1 MQNTFD
7 YIIIGAGSA
16 GCVLANRLSENP
28 ANSVLLI
35 EAGGKDTSSKIH
47 IPGAFGE
54 LHKTK
59 FNYGFYTEPQPFV
72 NNRKMHVPRGKVLGG
87 CSSTNAMAY
96 VRGNKEDYN
105 DWEKLGNKGWS
116 YDDVLPYFVKSEHF
130 DQIEKVDAGFHQQG
144 GELHISFP
152 KKYKSPFSRAFI
164 AAAEKSGIPF
174 NADYNGKNQLGV
186 GDFQMNI
193 NNGKRW
199 STAQGFLKPILKRS
213 NLKVIT
219 NVQVSRIIIK
229 NDKAVGVEF
238 LYKGSPTTITVV
250 KEVILSAGA
259 INSPQVLML
268 SGVGD
273 KDELSKHNIQLKIE
287 LPGVGRNLHDHL
299 MCFVSCK
306 ATQQKGLNHVLKP
319 MNKLKELAKYM
330 INKSGALTIG
340 PLESYA
346 FFNANDI
353 EDRVNFQFQ
362 FTPFH
367 MGAGD
372 NANMY
377 DTKTLPT
384 WDGYTILPCLLKP
397 KSRGEISLRNNDPH
411 SPPIIQPNFLSEEED
426 LLQLIKGS
434 KKAIEVMQ
442 QDEFTKHNA
451 GFLGINEHS
460 SDDDIAAHIKKYVET
475 IYHPVSTCKMGNDE
489 MSVVDDQLRVH
500 GIESLR
506 VVDASIM
513 PEITTGN
520 TNAPVIMIAE
530 KAADMIL
537 NENKQVAK

>member
-1 MQNTFD
+1 MGNTFD

-16 GCVLANRLSENP
+16 GCVLANRLSKDP

-35 EAGGKDTSSKIH
+35 EAGGKDSSSKIH

-72 NNRKMHVPRGKVLGG
+72 NNRRMHVPRGKVLGG

-105 DWEKLGNKGWS
+105 DWEQLGNEGWS
-116 YDDVLPYFVKSEHF
+116 YSEVLPYFVKSEHF
-130 DQIEKVDAGFHQQG
+130 DQIERVENSFHQQG

-152 KKYKSPFSRAFI
+152 EKYKSPFSKAFVK
-164 AAAEKSGIPF
+164 AAQKSGIPY
-174 NADYNGKNQLGV
+174 NADYNGKNQVGV

-193 NNGKRW
+193 NNGRRW
-199 STAQGFLKPILKRS
+199 STAQGFLKPVLSRP

-219 NVQVSRIIIK
+219 NAQVSRLLIK
-229 NDKAVGVEF
+229 NDEATGVEYM
-238 LYKGSPTTITVV
+238 YKRITHKVTAN

-259 INSPQVLML
+259 INSPQILML

-273 KDELSKHNIQLKIE
+273 KDELAKHNIQLKKQ
-287 LPGVGRNLHDHL
+287 LPGVGKNLHDHL
-299 MCFVSCK
+299 MCFVSCR
-306 ATQQKGLNHVLKP
+306 ANEQKGLNHVLKP
-319 MNKLKELAKYM
+319 MNKLKELMKYTF
-330 INKSGALTIG
+330 NKSGALTIG

-346 FFNANDI
+346 FFNATNI
-353 EDRVNFQFQ
+353 EGRVDFQFQ

-372 NANMY
+372 DANMY
-377 DTKTLPT
+377 DTSTLPT

-397 KSRGEISLRNNDPH
+397 KSRGTISLRSNDPAAE
-411 SPPIIQPNFLSEEED
+411 PIIQPNFLSEEED
-426 LLQLIKGS
+426 LMQLIRGS

-442 QDEFTKHNA
+442 QDDFAQHNA
-451 GFLGINEHS
+451 GFLGIDDRS
-460 SDDDIAAHIKKYVET
+460 SDDEIAAHIRKYVET

-489 MSVVDDQLRVH
+489 MSVVDQRLRVH
-500 GIESLR
+500 GISDLR

-513 PEITTGN
+513 PEITAGN
-520 TNAPVIMIAE
+520 TNAPTIMIAE

-537 NENKQVAK
+537 NDN